1 MQRETM
7 KQCDQCKQELCIDD
21 AWRFKDKLFCHQV
34 CLIHNMADWGE
45 EDIADYV
52 ACILLNQ
59 CENEDKPMGRLL
71 KDFNDRLTVAL
82 RREFFEL
89 PDEE

>member
-1 MQRETM
+1 
-7 KQCDQCKQELCIDD
+7 
-21 AWRFKDKLFCHQV
+21 
-34 CLIHNMADWGE
+34 MADWGE
-45 EDIADYV
+45 EDVADYV

-89 PDEE
+89 PDDE